1 MLRELF
7 ASKSLIAALIGCGLV
22 IVGIHFW
29 SQHEHS
35 KIRHEEAETRRF
47 IQQVA
52 AEKKAATTRV
62 EELSVVSQPHEV
74 KRGAQAA
81 HDNFAGDTDDGTPEV
96 VTATKAIEDGA
107 LVEEELVAHEEPP
120 ERWRIEPHQDN
131 HKHARKSDPWR
142 NNDAATQESLPPEA
156 MSDEE
161 LGEQT
166 LNQLIERFGDIPEV
180 HAYMEYDRRVRTR
193 QEIPLEED
201 IAYLE
206 AMQFLF
212 PNEATR
218 KTIVLKKWELKNGF
232 ILPTAA
238 DLEYFKSEGITVLY
252 HKDGSLKKITT
263 KY

>member
-1 MLRELF
+1 MQKLAYAAIVVLLVVGGIIIYAEWEKKNFTERLPKLPDAVEAPT
-7 ASKSLIAALIGCGLV
+7 ASPTEEPSSPVERVPTPEHHDATEQAGPDSETTG
-22 IVGIHFW
+22 GQPPTEHYDW
-29 SQHEHS
+29 RTEPHPDNHEH
-35 KIRHEEAETRRF
+35 A
-47 IQQVA
+47 
-52 AEKKAATTRV
+52 
-62 EELSVVSQPHEV
+62 
-74 KRGAQAA
+74 
-81 HDNFAGDTDDGTPEV
+81 
-96 VTATKAIEDGA
+96 
-107 LVEEELVAHEEPP
+107 
-120 ERWRIEPHQDN
+120 W
-131 HKHARKSDPWR
+131 KSDPWT
-142 NNDAATQESLPPEA
+142 NNDAATQESLHPEA
-156 MSDEE
+156 MSDDA

-180 HAYMEYDRRVRTR
+180 HAYMEYHRRVRTG

>member
-1 MLRELF
+1 MLREVF
-7 ASKSLIAALIGCGLV
+7 ANKSLIAALIGCGLV

-35 KIRHEEAETRRF
+35 KLRQDEAATRRF

-74 KRGAQAA
+74 KHDAQAA
-81 HDNFAGDTDDGTPEV
+81 HDNFAPDTDNGIPEV
-96 VTATKAIEDGA
+96 DTATKAIEVGA
-107 LVEEELVAHEEPP
+107 L
-120 ERWRIEPHQDN
+120 
-131 HKHARKSDPWR
+131 
-142 NNDAATQESLPPEA
+142 QESLPPEA

-161 LGEQT
+161 LGKQT

-180 HAYMEYDRRVRTR
+180 HAYMEYDRRVRTG

-218 KTIVLKKWELKNGF
+218 KTIVLKKWELENGF

-263 KY
+263 KD

>member
-1 MLRELF
+1 MQKL
-7 ASKSLIAALIGCGLV
+7 AYAAIVVLLV
-22 IVGIHFW
+22 VGGI
-29 SQHEHS
+29 
-35 KIRHEEAETRRF
+35 IIYAEW
-47 IQQVA
+47 
-52 AEKKAATTRV
+52 EKK
-62 EELSVVSQPHEV
+62 
-74 KRGAQAA
+74 
-81 HDNFAGDTDDGTPEV
+81 NFTERLPKPPEV
-96 VTATKAIEDGA
+96 VEAPAASSAEKPSP
-107 LVEEELVAHEEPP
+107 LVERAPTP
-120 ERWRIEPHQDN
+120 EHHDATEQADPDSEITGGQSPIEHYDWRTETHPDN

-156 MSDEE
+156 MSDDE

-180 HAYMEYDRRVRTR
+180 HAYMEYDRRVRTG
-193 QEIPLEED
+193 QDILLEED

-252 HKDGSLKKITT
+252 HQDGSLKKITT

>member
-1 MLRELF
+1 MLREVF

-35 KIRHEEAETRRF
+35 KLRHEEAATRRF

-74 KRGAQAA
+74 KRDAQAA
-81 HDNFAGDTDDGTPEV
+81 HDNFAGDTD
-96 VTATKAIEDGA
+96 KRNRQN
-107 LVEEELVAHEEPP
+107 
-120 ERWRIEPHQDN
+120 RWRIEPHPDN
-131 HKHARKSDPWR
+131 HKHVRKSDPWR
-142 NNDAATQESLPPEA
+142 NNDAAMQESLHPEA

-161 LGEQT
+161 LGKQT

-180 HAYMEYDRRVRTR
+180 HAYMEYDRRVRTG